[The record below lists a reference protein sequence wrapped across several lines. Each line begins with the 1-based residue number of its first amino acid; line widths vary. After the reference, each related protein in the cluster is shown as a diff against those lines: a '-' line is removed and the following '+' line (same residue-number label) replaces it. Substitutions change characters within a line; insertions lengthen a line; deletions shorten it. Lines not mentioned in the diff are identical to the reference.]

1 MDDCGNMVAMV
12 SSLRAIFYS
21 NQPPYSQQMNVKLT
35 IPVSSLRMLMQGK
48 NE

>member
-1 MDDCGNMVAMV
+1 M
-12 SSLRAIFYS
+12 SSIRAIFYS